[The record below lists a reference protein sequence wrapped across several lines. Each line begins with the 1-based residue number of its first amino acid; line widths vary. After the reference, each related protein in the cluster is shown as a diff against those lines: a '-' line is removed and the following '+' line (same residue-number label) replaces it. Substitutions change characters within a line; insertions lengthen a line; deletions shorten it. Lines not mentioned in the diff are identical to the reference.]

1 MAGTGYAGSDEY
13 KWANCVS
20 GTGWTYAV
28 AEETL
33 LCEIER
39 KTILGSHGLL
49 DASNEWGNKMVDK
62 DPLAKKKR
70 FSSMLEEL

>member
-13 KWANCVS
+13 KWTNCVS

-28 AEETL
+28 VEETL

-49 DASNEWGNKMVDK
+49 DASNEWGIRWRILQKRNQKNCKKNKK
-62 DPLAKKKR
+62 DAL
-70 FSSMLEEL
+70 